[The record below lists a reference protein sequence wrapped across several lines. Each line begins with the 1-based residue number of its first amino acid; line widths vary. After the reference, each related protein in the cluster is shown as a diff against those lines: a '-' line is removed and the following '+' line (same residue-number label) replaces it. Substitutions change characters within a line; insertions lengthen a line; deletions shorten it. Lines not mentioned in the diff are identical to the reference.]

1 MDYGIRSPQGQIW
14 SCDSLETAQENAIEA
29 PHMEVV
35 AREAGSEWETV
46 PASPIVWI
54 LSSGEDYEGG
64 NVLGVY
70 ASKEAAK
77 GPFVEAAHR
86 IPFNLDEVWQD
97 DDGAV
102 NAHGGCDWVALE
114 PHPLISTPQLD

>member
-1 MDYGIRSPQGQIW
+1 VTELARRQSPTG
-14 SCDSLETAQENAIEA
+14 
-29 PHMEVV
+29 
-35 AREAGSEWETV
+35 
-46 PASPIVWI
+46 PIVWV
-54 LSSGEDYEGG
+54 LATGEDYEGG
-64 NVLGVY
+64 TVLGVY

-77 GPFVEAAHR
+77 GPFVEAACR
-86 IPFNLDEVWQD
+86 IPFDLDEVWQD